1 VEDAGPPVHGHGG
14 GEVAGSGGRRPGV
27 EGKDLVAHMLLPFSW
42 TCLFMGLIIHG
53 PAFLKKVGLIT

>member
-1 VEDAGPPVHGHGG
+1 VEDAAIALPGHGG

-42 TCLFMGLIIHG
+42 TCLIIHG
-53 PAFLKKVGLIT
+53 PAFIKKVGLIT